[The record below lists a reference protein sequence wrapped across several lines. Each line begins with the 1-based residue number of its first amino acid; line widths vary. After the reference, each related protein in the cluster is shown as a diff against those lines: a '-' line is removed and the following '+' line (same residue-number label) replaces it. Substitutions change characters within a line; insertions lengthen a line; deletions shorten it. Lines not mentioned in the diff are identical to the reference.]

1 MAQQQSQ
8 KRKVRCAVALALS
21 LLTLLL
27 WTRSSVIAATADPAG
42 SPEKTEIV
50 LAYPQA
56 SGVFT
61 PLFVANEA
69 GLFKKTAS
77 T

>member
-1 MAQQQSQ
+1 MCGRTHVVSPHP
-8 KRKVRCAVALALS
+8 
-21 LLTLLL
+21 LTLDKIE
-27 WTRSSVIAATADPAG
+27 VIAAAADPAG

-69 GLFKKTAS
+69 GLFKNMAS